1 MFFDDFVLRHYN
13 TTEAEKN
20 YIKTTIITANKFG
33 STKHYEEA
41 YQNLINTFWSQRKY
55 SLTALQPCMY
65 LKEDRELIKNLLI
78 GMLNFQETET
88 EIELTVEKD
97 DIIGRVLDFLQSS
110 KVRQIYKYISHTH
123 IFNAPL

>member
-1 MFFDDFVLRHYN
+1 MILCLDIITLQRQK
-13 TTEAEKN
+13 KN

-41 YQNLINTFWSQRKY
+41 YQKLINTFWSQIKY

-65 LKEDRELIKNLLI
+65 LKEDRDLIKNLLMS
-78 GMLNFQETET
+78 MLNFQETET
-88 EIELTVEKD
+88 ETELTVEKD

-110 KVRQIYKYISHTH
+110 KVRQIYKYIPHTH
-123 IFNAPL
+123 IFDVPL

>member
-1 MFFDDFVLRHYN
+1 
-13 TTEAEKN
+13 
-20 YIKTTIITANKFG
+20 
-33 STKHYEEA
+33 
-41 YQNLINTFWSQRKY
+41 
-55 SLTALQPCMY
+55 MY

-110 KVRQIYKYISHTH
+110 KVRQIYKYIPHTH
-123 IFNAPL
+123 IFDVPL